1 MNDEARQFSPVQKVG
16 DVAEHLRSQLHT
28 SRWEQIIICKGAEV
42 LKESTWLGTVAN
54 DAGEVHLSAARVRM
68 EPADMVKAA
77 LERAKFY
84 AGQADWEACCRA
96 LSEASSWE
104 TEERFAEERLRE

>member
-1 MNDEARQFSPVQKVG
+1 MVRN
-16 DVAEHLRSQLHT
+16 RSN
-28 SRWEQIIICKGAEV
+28 
-42 LKESTWLGTVAN
+42 VAN
-54 DAGEVHLSAARVRM
+54 DAGEVHLSVARVRVK
-68 EPADMVKAA
+68 PADMVKAA

-104 TEERFAEERLRE
+104 TEERPAEERFRE